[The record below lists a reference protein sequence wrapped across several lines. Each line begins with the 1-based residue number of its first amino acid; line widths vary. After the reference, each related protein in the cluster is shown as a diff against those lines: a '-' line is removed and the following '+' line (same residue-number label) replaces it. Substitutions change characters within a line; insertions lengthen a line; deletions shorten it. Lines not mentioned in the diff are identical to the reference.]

1 MMQTIN
7 LEECDVA
14 VQKFVELLENT
25 KAIILLQGGKPRYV
39 FGGIDDFEWE
49 VFSLSRNQAFMEY
62 LEQARQRAK
71 REGTIS
77 IEKVRRRLGIS
88 SETNDNSI
96 AS

>member
-14 VQKFVELLENT
+14 VQKFIESLENT
-25 KAIILLQGGKPRYV
+25 EAIILFKNGKPRYV
-39 FGGIDDFEWE
+39 FGDIDDFEWE
-49 VFSLSRNQAFMEY
+49 VFSLSRNQAFMDY
-62 LEQARQRAK
+62 LEQARQRGK

-77 IEKVRRRLGIS
+77 IEEVRRRLGIS
-88 SETNDNSI
+88 SETNGDTV